1 MLQEHE
7 RLLHDGLLPGAAIAA
22 PYLAYLE
29 RQVARH
35 DGVLLVAE
43 RGGAVV
49 GFVACLIERYD
60 GPEEAPDS
68 AVYGLVS
75 DIAVSPAARRQGI
88 GQALLAA
95 AEAHA
100 RGRGMAR
107 LRVHVLS
114 ANEEARAAYRRFGFM
129 PYTEELEKRLR

>member
-1 MLQEHE
+1 
-7 RLLHDGLLPGAAIAA
+7 
-22 PYLAYLE
+22 
-29 RQVARH
+29 
-35 DGVLLVAE
+35 VLLVAE
-43 RGGAVV
+43 LDGAVA
-49 GFVACLIERYD
+49 GFVACLVERYV

-75 DIAVSPAARRQGI
+75 DIAVSPAARRRGV

-107 LRVHVLS
+107 LRVNVLS
-114 ANEEARAAYRRFGFM
+114 ANEEARAAYRRFGFV